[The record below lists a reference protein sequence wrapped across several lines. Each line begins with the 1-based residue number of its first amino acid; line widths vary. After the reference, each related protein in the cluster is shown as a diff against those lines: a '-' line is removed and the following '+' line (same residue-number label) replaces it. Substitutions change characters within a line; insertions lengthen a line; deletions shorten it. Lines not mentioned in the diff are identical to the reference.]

1 MATKGENQ
9 KQLTESMAALC
20 LILNVV
26 VLPGLGSLIA
36 GRTTEGTLQLV
47 LFLVGIP
54 LSFVIVGIPLMIA
67 MWIWSLISG
76 IDIMSK
82 RR

>member
-1 MATKGENQ
+1 MATKEEKP
-9 KQLTESMAALC
+9 KQLSESMAALC

-26 VLPGLGSLIA
+26 ILPGLGTLIA
-36 GRTTEGTLQLV
+36 GRTNEGVLQLV

-54 LSFVIVGIPLMIA
+54 LSFFIVGIPLMLG
-67 MWIWSLISG
+67 MWIWALISG
-76 IDIMSK
+76 IDIMNK

>member
-1 MATKGENQ
+1 MAPKAE
-9 KQLTESMAALC
+9 KPKLTESMAALC

-26 VLPGLGSLIA
+26 ILPGLGTLIA
-36 GRTTEGTLQLV
+36 GRTNEGALQLV

-54 LSFVIVGIPLMIA
+54 LSLVIVGIPLMIA
-67 MWIWSLISG
+67 MWVWALVSG
-76 IDIMSK
+76 IDIMNK